1 MTNNRT
7 FSVLL
12 EMRPALDGHAGIPQE
27 TRLLFRGL
35 CECPSIEVEGL
46 LQTSLAF
53 LAPGAADEPAREPDM
68 TLAAVRERTR
78 VVVSMDKPR
87 PKGIW
92 ATVRTYVRSRRT
104 AYALALSALLR
115 PARAHVR
122 LTRFAPRGFEEFVW
136 RRLFE
141 KTLPADDFKIV
152 TARDLRVC
160 TVPWNVLQSAGLLTL
175 KFRREA
181 IYPRIALDR
190 AGVFIAQT
198 PYPGRIPDDVAFVV
212 RYHDAFPIMMP
223 DTIANKVRHQATHMH
238 ALVSNAKSGAY
249 FACVSETTR
258 QGLIALLP
266 EVRDRSVTIHNMISA
281 DFRETNAPA
290 ERVKQIVRLR
300 ITPVGPLN
308 PTFSTTES
316 RERFYADA
324 LDRQPFKYLLMVST
338 IEPRKNHARLL
349 AAWSTLVADR
359 DPSIK
364 LVFVGNAG
372 WGSEVL
378 TQEMRAWI
386 DTGAL
391 FVLSGVPAEDLC
403 TLYRHAVATV
413 CPSLAEGFDYS
424 GLESMASGGVVVSSD
439 IAVHREVYG
448 DATEYFDPHC
458 TRSLA
463 DAIGRVAYDDGAELR
478 RSELKALGR
487 QMAPRYRPKHILP
500 QWERFLGAISAGKAG
515 IGR

>member
-1 MTNNRT
+1 
-7 FSVLL
+7 
-12 EMRPALDGHAGIPQE
+12 MRPALDGHAGIPQE

-92 ATVRTYVRSRRT
+92 AMVRTYVRSRRT

-141 KTLPADDFKIV
+141 KTLPAADFKIV

-175 KFRREA
+175 KFRRDA
-181 IYPRIALDR
+181 IYPRLALDR

-238 ALVSNAKSGAY
+238 RWSAMQNPARISP
-249 FACVSETTR
+249 ACPKR
-258 QGLIALLP
+258 P
-266 EVRDRSVTIHNMISA
+266 DRA
-281 DFRETNAPA
+281 
-290 ERVKQIVRLR
+290 
-300 ITPVGPLN
+300 
-308 PTFSTTES
+308 
-316 RERFYADA
+316 
-324 LDRQPFKYLLMVST
+324 
-338 IEPRKNHARLL
+338 
-349 AAWSTLVADR
+349 
-359 DPSIK
+359 
-364 LVFVGNAG
+364 
-372 WGSEVL
+372 
-378 TQEMRAWI
+378 
-386 DTGAL
+386 
-391 FVLSGVPAEDLC
+391 
-403 TLYRHAVATV
+403 
-413 CPSLAEGFDYS
+413 
-424 GLESMASGGVVVSSD
+424 
-439 IAVHREVYG
+439 
-448 DATEYFDPHC
+448 
-458 TRSLA
+458 
-463 DAIGRVAYDDGAELR
+463 
-478 RSELKALGR
+478 
-487 QMAPRYRPKHILP
+487 
-500 QWERFLGAISAGKAG
+500 
-515 IGR
+515 